1 MSEAFDNEN
10 TFEVQ
15 GCTLILF
22 VNHIFNKVIDK

>member
-1 MSEAFDNEN
+1 MSEDFDQN